1 MDYLANEGLLFEG
14 LFKEKAPNT
23 SVHKTMVSIMS
34 GVAIDFVELDDAPL
48 ACDVLHECL
57 LQMSEPAY
65 PSQLVDPLH
74 EALRASKSDPPGQQH
89 ARMQAVMLEA
99 VRLKAVS
106 PMFLNLLGLLNLV
119 VQNSKEN
126 GCSLH
131 VVAEMFAPRMLAL
144 PKAPA
149 SHDSQEVRLALSRAG
164 AVMMELIKKVY
175 VMFPPDDEWGP
186 PPPTKSQADA
196 AARPH
201 HTPRSGDFECPLISS
216 S

>member
-1 MDYLANEGLLFEG
+1 M
-14 LFKEKAPNT
+14 K
-23 SVHKTMVSIMS
+23 SIMS
-34 GVAIDFVELDDAPL
+34 GVAIDFVELNDAPL

-57 LQMSEPAY
+57 LQMSQPAY

-89 ARMQAVMLEA
+89 EKMHSVMLEA

-126 GCSLH
+126 GCSLQ
-131 VVAEMFAPRMLAL
+131 VVAEMFAPRMLAW

-149 SHDSQEVRLALSRAG
+149 SPDSQEFRLALSRAG
-164 AVMMELIKKVY
+164 AVMMERVEKVY
-175 VMFPPDDEWGP
+175 VIFPPF
-186 PPPTKSQADA
+186 PPTESQADA
-196 AARPH
+196 AAPLH
-201 HTPRSGDFECPLISS
+201 HTPRSGDFECPSIPSS
-216 S
+216 